1 MQLVLSEGYR
11 GLSLLADLTLDRIL
25 VPVAILVALAGAALI
40 GVQLA
45 DMLTPAAAT
54 PFQL

>member
-1 MQLVLSEGYR
+1 MQLVLTEGYR
-11 GLSLLADLTLDRIL
+11 GLSLVADLTLDRIL

-45 DMLTPAAAT
+45 EIFLPL
-54 PFQL
+54 PGSPYQL